1 MKKSILLLAAMVAMS
16 VLPAKAWEKMY
27 LIGSATPADGYE
39 LDKAVQ
45 MTGSG
50 DQFVWTGNLSAGEF
64 KFLTDRGFYNMYGP
78 AHNEYSTESS
88 DKKTSFNQ
96 LVIGATYDLQFFSP
110 TEGNNA
116 NPANPAY
123 GDYKFGV
130 ETPGMY
136 TLIVNTTTMT
146 LKVKKYPTAVYPVG
160 GGCEVG
166 WDPSGKVAF
175 EETGEDS
182 GIYQGSLEL
191 KVSGGEADDRR
202 IKFLTQKEYGPHFG
216 PANPTSGNWDISGY
230 GVFDTKFY
238 TENDQKFYVLD
249 GAPGKYN
256 MTLNANTGKLYI
268 VPQEISIKA
277 QIEMGALEE
286 METVNCHVWTELV
299 PGEAKDIVDIVPT
312 EDGWFEAKVTGVYGP
327 INFLY
332 NGNKWNVQT
341 PDMKNDENGYYTDKS
356 CTVYAEKVL
365 VGEKYR
371 LKCLHNDDNT
381 LLNQTITLEF
391 KVAQDTSWVG
401 ENTMYL
407 YEWQYQLNNEG
418 VGYDKHS
425 ISMADIQNGGIYT
438 FANIPVVNKV
448 KFVLQTA
455 SEGHYPLT
463 VETST
468 YKSQKYWIS
477 KENGAY
483 KLIATD
489 NFDKDPTTSVETI
502 SVVNDN
508 IVYDIMGRALGTSVE
523 NLPQGIYVRNGKK
536 FVVAQ

>member
-1 MKKSILLLAAMVAMS
+1 MAAMVAMS
-16 VLPAKAWEKMY
+16 VLPAKAWDNMY
-27 LIGSATPADGYE
+27 LIGTATPAAGYE

-50 DQFVWTGNLSAGEF
+50 DQFEWTGTLKVGEF
-64 KFLTDRGFYNMYGP
+64 KLLVHTDGWYDMYGP
-78 AHNEYSTESS
+78 ANNGFSQVS
-88 DKKTSFNQ
+88 DGTSYNQ
-96 LVIGATYDLQFFSP
+96 LVLNATYALQFFGTTTP
-110 TEGNNA
+110 
-116 NPANPAY
+116 NPANPQY
-123 GDYKFGV
+123 TDYKWKV
-130 ETPGMY
+130 DEERTY
-136 TLIVNTTTMT
+136 TIRVNTTTMQMT
-146 LKVKKYPTAVYPVG
+146 TYPAEIYPVG

-166 WDPSGKVAF
+166 WSTSGNVAF
-175 EETGEDS
+175 KETAFAS

-191 KVSGGEADDRR
+191 KAESDHE
-202 IKFLTQKEYGPHFG
+202 IKFLTLKEYGPHFG
-216 PANPTSGNWDISGY
+216 PKNLTYGNRDLSGY

-238 TENDQKFYVLD
+238 TANDQKFYVLD
-249 GAPGKYN
+249 GAAGKYN
-256 MTLNANTGKLYI
+256 MTLDANTGKLYI

-299 PGEAKDIVDIVPT
+299 PHVEKDIFDIVPT

-332 NGNKWNVQT
+332 HGKDWKVQT

-356 CTVYAEKVL
+356 CNIKAEKQDD
-365 VGEKYR
+365 GK
-371 LKCLHNDDNT
+371 LKCFHNDKNT
-381 LLNQTITLEF
+381 VLNQTITLEF
-391 KVAQDTSWVG
+391 KLAEGTTWSDKEGRSD
-401 ENTMYL
+401 MYL
-407 YEWQYQLNNEG
+407 REWQNILTDGTAGDRTTYKEAE
-418 VGYDKHS
+418 
-425 ISMADIQNGGIYT
+425 IADCIYS
-438 FANIPVVNKV
+438 FSIPVVNQV
-448 KFVLQTA
+448 KFVLQTVG
-455 SEGHYPLT
+455 EGWNPLT

-502 SVVNDN
+502 SMVNDN
-508 IVYDIMGRALGTSVE
+508 IVYDIMGRALGTSLE

>member
-1 MKKSILLLAAMVAMS
+1 MKKTILLLAAMVAMS
-16 VLPAKAWEKMY
+16 VLPAKAWTNMY
-27 LIGSATPADGYE
+27 LIGTATPADYE
-39 LDKAVQ
+39 LNKAVP

-50 DQFVWTGNLSAGEF
+50 DQFVWTGTLKVGEF
-64 KFLTDRGFYNMYGP
+64 KLLVHTDDWYEMYGP
-78 AHNEYSTESS
+78 ANNVFSEVRDGKSY
-88 DKKTSFNQ
+88 NQ
-96 LVIGATYDLQFFSP
+96 LVLNATYALQFFGTTTP
-110 TEGNNA
+110 
-116 NPANPAY
+116 NPANPQY
-123 GDYKFGV
+123 TDYKWKV
-130 ETPGMY
+130 DEERTY
-136 TLIVNTTTMT
+136 TIRVNTTTMQMT
-146 LKVKKYPTAVYPVG
+146 TYPAEIYPVG

-166 WDPSGKVAF
+166 WSTSGNVAF
-175 EETGEDS
+175 KETAFAS

-191 KVSGGEADDRR
+191 KAESDRE
-202 IKFLTQKEYGPHFG
+202 IKFLTLKEYGPHFG
-216 PANPTSGNWDISGY
+216 PKDPKDGNRDLSGY

-371 LKCLHNDDNT
+371 LKCLHNDDNS
-381 LLNQTITLEF
+381 LLNQKITLEF
-391 KVAQDTSWVG
+391 KVAQDTTWIG

-407 YEWQYQLNNEG
+407 YEWQKQLNNES

-425 ISMADIQNGGIYT
+425 ITAANLENGGIYT
-438 FANIPVVNKV
+438 FADIPVVNKV
-448 KFVLQTA
+448 KFVLQTE
-455 SEGHYPLT
+455 SEGYHELT
-463 VETST
+463 AETST

-477 KENGAY
+477 KENGKY
-483 KLIATD
+483 KLIATE
-489 NFDKDPTTSVETI
+489 NFEKDPTTSVEQT

-508 IVYDIMGRALGTSVE
+508 IVYDIMGRALGTSLE

>member
-1 MKKSILLLAAMVAMS
+1 MAAMVALS
-16 VLPAKAWEKMY
+16 VLPAKAWDNMY
-27 LIGSATPADGYE
+27 LIGTATTAGHSLE
-39 LDKAVQ
+39 KAVQ
-45 MTGSG
+45 MTGNG
-50 DQFVWTGNLSAGEF
+50 DQFVWTGTLKKGDF
-64 KFLTDRGFYNMYGP
+64 KLLVHTDGWYDMYGP
-78 AHNEYSTESS
+78 ANNQFSEVS
-88 DKKTSFNQ
+88 DGTSYNK
-96 LVIGATYDLQFFSP
+96 LVLNATYALQFFSTDNP
-110 TEGNNA
+110 
-116 NPANPAY
+116 NPANPQHA
-123 GDYKFGV
+123 DYKWKV
-130 ETPGMY
+130 DEERTY
-136 TLIVNTTTMT
+136 TIRVNTTTMQMT
-146 LKVKKYPTAVYPVG
+146 TYPAEIYPVG

-166 WDPSGKVAF
+166 WSTSGNVAF
-175 EETGEDS
+175 KETAFAS

-191 KVSGGEADDRR
+191 KAESDRE
-202 IKFLTQKEYGPHFG
+202 IKFLTLKEYGPHFG
-216 PANPTSGNWDISGY
+216 PKNPTDGNRDLSGY

-238 TENDQKFYVLD
+238 TENDQKFYVLN
-249 GAPGKYN
+249 GAAGKYN

-268 VPQEISIKA
+268 VPQQISIKA

-391 KVAQDTSWVG
+391 KVAQDTTWVG

-407 YEWQYQLNNEG
+407 YEWQNQLNNES
-418 VGYDKHS
+418 VGYDKYN
-425 ISMADIQNGGIYT
+425 ISMANIQDGGIYT
-438 FANIPVVNKV
+438 FADIPVVNKV
-448 KFVLQTA
+448 KFVLQTE
-455 SEGHYPLT
+455 SEGYHELT
-463 VETST
+463 AETST

-483 KLIATD
+483 KLIATE
-489 NFDKDPTTSVETI
+489 NFDKDPTTSVEQT

-508 IVYDIMGRALGTSVE
+508 IVYDIMGRALGTSLE

>member
-1 MKKSILLLAAMVAMS
+1 MKKSILLLAAMVALS
-16 VLPAKAWEKMY
+16 VLPAKAWDNMY
-27 LIGSATPADGYE
+27 VIGNA
-39 LDKAVQ
+39 
-45 MTGSG
+45 TGSWDLANAKQMNKISECEFELTLYLHCTSDNDG
-50 DQFVWTGNLSAGEF
+50 F
-64 KFLTDRGFYNMYGP
+64 KFLTDAALYEHVYAPNSDNWKIERNRKIEDLSYNEGSSS
-78 AHNEYSTESS
+78 HN
-88 DKKTSFNQ
+88 
-96 LVIGATYDLQFFSP
+96 
-110 TEGNNA
+110 
-116 NPANPAY
+116 
-123 GDYKFGV
+123 FGV
-130 ETPGMY
+130 KADGWY
-136 TLIVNTTTMT
+136 TLHIN
-146 LKVKKYPTAVYPVG
+146 TAVEYIDEESGETKTKVVLSTWPMEIYPVG
-160 GGCEVG
+160 NGCEVG
-166 WDPSGKVAF
+166 WPSDVKTITKSF
-175 EETGEDS
+175 KETSFGS

-191 KVSGGEADDRR
+191 KAESDRE
-202 IKFLTQKEYGPHFG
+202 IKFLTLKEYGPHFG
-216 PANPTSGNWDISGY
+216 PKNPTDGNRDLSGY

-299 PGEAKDIVDIVPT
+299 PHVEKDISDIVPT
-312 EDGWFEAKVTGVYGP
+312 EDGWFEAEVTGVYGP

-332 NGNKWNVQT
+332 HGKDWKVQT

-391 KVAQDTSWVG
+391 KVAQDTTWIG

-407 YEWQYQLNNEG
+407 YEWQNQLNNES
-418 VGYDKHS
+418 VGYDKYS
-425 ISMADIQNGGIYT
+425 ISMANIQDGGIYT
-438 FANIPVVNKV
+438 FADIPVVNKV
-448 KFVLQTA
+448 KFVLQTE
-455 SEGHYPLT
+455 SEGYHELT
-463 VETST
+463 AETST

-477 KENGAY
+477 KENGKY
-483 KLIATD
+483 KLIATE
-489 NFDKDPTTSVETI
+489 NFDKDPTTSVEQT

-508 IVYDIMGRALGTSVE
+508 IVYDIMGRALGTSLE

>member
-1 MKKSILLLAAMVAMS
+1 MKKSILLLAAMVALS
-16 VLPAKAWEKMY
+16 VLPAKAWDNMY
-27 LIGSATPADGYE
+27 VIGNA
-39 LDKAVQ
+39 
-45 MTGSG
+45 TGSWDLANAKQMNKISECEFELTLYLHCTSDNDG
-50 DQFVWTGNLSAGEF
+50 F
-64 KFLTDRGFYNMYGP
+64 KFLTDAALYEHVYAPNSDNWKIERNRKIEDLSYNEGSSS
-78 AHNEYSTESS
+78 HN
-88 DKKTSFNQ
+88 
-96 LVIGATYDLQFFSP
+96 
-110 TEGNNA
+110 
-116 NPANPAY
+116 
-123 GDYKFGV
+123 FGV
-130 ETPGMY
+130 KADGWY
-136 TLIVNTTTMT
+136 TLHIN
-146 LKVKKYPTAVYPVG
+146 TAVEYIDEESGETKTKVVLSTWPMEIYPVG
-160 GGCEVG
+160 NGCEVG
-166 WDPSGKVAF
+166 WPSDVKTITKSF
-175 EETGEDS
+175 KETSFGS

-191 KVSGGEADDRR
+191 KAESDRE
-202 IKFLTQKEYGPHFG
+202 IKFLTLKEYGPHFG
-216 PANPTSGNWDISGY
+216 PKNPTDGNRDLSGY

-299 PGEAKDIVDIVPT
+299 PHVEKDISDIVPT
-312 EDGWFEAKVTGVYGP
+312 EDGWFEAEVTGVYGP

-332 NGNKWNVQT
+332 HGKDWKVQT

-391 KVAQDTSWVG
+391 KVAQDTTWIG

-407 YEWQYQLNNEG
+407 YEWQNQLNSEG

-425 ISMADIQNGGIYT
+425 ITAANLENGGIYT
-438 FANIPVVNKV
+438 FADIPVVNKV
-448 KFVLQTA
+448 KFVLQTE
-455 SEGHYPLT
+455 SEGYHELT
-463 VETST
+463 AETST

-477 KENGAY
+477 KENGKY
-483 KLIATD
+483 KLIATE
-489 NFDKDPTTSVETI
+489 NFDKDPTTSVEQT

-508 IVYDIMGRALGTSVE
+508 IVYDIMGRALGTSLE

>member
-1 MKKSILLLAAMVAMS
+1 MKKTILLLAAMVAMS
-16 VLPAKAWEKMY
+16 VLPAKAWDNMY
-27 LIGSATPADGYE
+27 VIGNA
-39 LDKAVQ
+39 
-45 MTGSG
+45 TGSWDLNNAKPMNKISECEFELTLYLWCTNDNDG
-50 DQFVWTGNLSAGEF
+50 F
-64 KFLTDRGFYNMYGP
+64 KFLTAKDSWASVYAPNSDNWQIERNWIIEDLSYNEGISD
-78 AHNEYSTESS
+78 HN
-88 DKKTSFNQ
+88 
-96 LVIGATYDLQFFSP
+96 
-110 TEGNNA
+110 
-116 NPANPAY
+116 
-123 GDYKFGV
+123 FGV
-130 ETPGMY
+130 KADGWY
-136 TLIVNTTTMT
+136 TLHIN
-146 LKVKKYPTAVYPVG
+146 TAVEYTDEESGETKTKVVLSTWPMELYPVG

-166 WDPSGKVAF
+166 WSTSGDVAF
-175 EETGEDS
+175 KETAFAS

-191 KVSGGEADDRR
+191 KVSDTNGTNDDKEQDHRR

-216 PANPTSGNWDISGY
+216 PANPTDFNWDISGY
-230 GVFDTKFY
+230 GVFATKFY
-238 TENDQKFYVLD
+238 TENDQKFFVLD
-249 GAPGKYN
+249 EAVGKYN
-256 MTLNANTGKLYI
+256 MTLDANTGKLYI

-286 METVNCHVWTELV
+286 MDIVNCHVWTELV
-299 PGEAKDIVDIVPT
+299 PGEAKDIADIVPT

-332 NGNKWNVQT
+332 YGKDWNVQT

-356 CTVYAEKVL
+356 CTVYAEKREDGKL
-365 VGEKYR
+365 TCY
-371 LKCLHNDDNT
+371 HNDDNT

-391 KVAQDTSWVG
+391 KVAQDTTWVA

-407 YEWQYQLNNEG
+407 YEWQKQLNSEG
-418 VGYDKHS
+418 VYDKS
-425 ISMADIQNGGIYT
+425 NIRAAGVADGSIYT
-438 FANIPVVNKV
+438 FKDIPVVNQV
-448 KFVLQTA
+448 KFVLQTVG
-455 SEGHYPLT
+455 EGWNPLT

-489 NFDKDPTTSVETI
+489 NFDEDPTTLVVGQI
-502 SVVNDN
+502 SVINDN

>member
-16 VLPAKAWEKMY
+16 VLPAKAWDNMY
-27 LIGSATPADGYE
+27 VIGNA
-39 LDKAVQ
+39 
-45 MTGSG
+45 TGSWELKNAKKMNKISECEFELTLYLWCTKNDNDG
-50 DQFVWTGNLSAGEF
+50 F
-64 KFLTDRGFYNMYGP
+64 KFLTDTTGWGHVYAPNSDNWLIERNWKIEDLSYNEGSSS
-78 AHNEYSTESS
+78 HN
-88 DKKTSFNQ
+88 
-96 LVIGATYDLQFFSP
+96 
-110 TEGNNA
+110 
-116 NPANPAY
+116 
-123 GDYKFGV
+123 FGV
-130 ETPGMY
+130 KKDGWY
-136 TLIVNTTTMT
+136 TLHIN
-146 LKVKKYPTAVYPVG
+146 TAVEYIDEKSGETKTKVVLSTWPMEIYPVG
-160 GGCEVG
+160 GGCQVG
-166 WDPSGKVAF
+166 WSTSGDVAF
-175 EETGEDS
+175 KETSFGS

-191 KVSGGEADDRR
+191 KVSGETEGDHQ

-216 PANPTSGNWDISGY
+216 PATAESGKWDISGY

-238 TENDQKFYVLD
+238 TESDQKFYVLD

-286 METVNCHVWTELV
+286 METVNCYVWTELV
-299 PGEAKDIVDIVPT
+299 PHVEKDISDIVPT

-332 NGNKWNVQT
+332 HGKDWKVQT

-365 VGEKYR
+365 VGEKNR

-391 KVAQDTSWVG
+391 KVAQDTTWVG

-418 VGYDKHS
+418 VGYDKFN
-425 ISMADIQNGGIYT
+425 IRAAEVKDGGIYT
-438 FANIPVVNKV
+438 FKDIPVVNKV
-448 KFVLQTA
+448 KFVLQTE
-455 SEGHYPLT
+455 SQGHYPLT

-489 NFDKDPTTSVETI
+489 NFDKDPTTLVETI
-502 SVVNDN
+502 SMVNDN

>member
-1 MKKSILLLAAMVAMS
+1 MKKTILLLAAMVAMS
-16 VLPAKAWEKMY
+16 VLPAKALENMY
-27 LIGSATPADGYE
+27 VIGNA
-39 LDKAVQ
+39 
-45 MTGSG
+45 TGSWDLANAKQMNKISDCEFELTLYLYCTKDANDG
-50 DQFVWTGNLSAGEF
+50 F
-64 KFLTDRGFYNMYGP
+64 KFLTNKGRFEGVYAPNSDNWLIERNWKIEDLSYSEG
-78 AHNEYSTESS
+78 ASSHN
-88 DKKTSFNQ
+88 
-96 LVIGATYDLQFFSP
+96 
-110 TEGNNA
+110 
-116 NPANPAY
+116 
-123 GDYKFGV
+123 FGV
-130 ETPGMY
+130 KADGWY
-136 TLIVNTTTMT
+136 TLHIN
-146 LKVKKYPTAVYPVG
+146 TAVEYKDEKGETKTKVVLSTWPMEIYPVG

-166 WDPSGKVAF
+166 WPSDLTKITKSF
-175 EETGEDS
+175 KETSFGS

-191 KVSGGEADDRR
+191 NTKSDHE
-202 IKFLTQKEYGPHFG
+202 IKFLTQKDWGPHFG
-216 PANPTSGNWDISGY
+216 PANPTNGNWDISGY
-230 GVFDTKFY
+230 GVFGTKFY
-238 TENDQKFYVLD
+238 TEKDQKFYVLD
-249 GAPGKYN
+249 GAEGKYN
-256 MTLNANTGKLYI
+256 MTLDAKDAKATKLYI

-286 METVNCHVWTELV
+286 MNTVNCHVWTELV
-299 PGEAKDIVDIVPT
+299 PGEAKDITDIVPT
-312 EDGWFEAKVTGVYGP
+312 EDGWFEAKVKEVYGP

-332 NGNKWNVQT
+332 YGKDWNVQT

-356 CTVYAEKVL
+356 CTVYAAKQDDGKL
-365 VGEKYR
+365 ICY
-371 LKCLHNDDNT
+371 HNDDNT

-391 KVAQDTSWVG
+391 KVAQDTTWVG

-407 YEWQYQLNNEG
+407 YEWQNQLNNEG
-418 VGYDKHS
+418 VGYDKAS
-425 ISMADIQNGGIYT
+425 IPMANIQDGGIYT

-448 KFVLQTA
+448 KFVLQTE
-455 SEGHYPLT
+455 SEGYHALT

-508 IVYDIMGRALGTSVE
+508 IVYDIMGRALGTSLE

>member
-1 MKKSILLLAAMVAMS
+1 MAAMVAMS

-27 LIGSATPADGYE
+27 LIGTATTADHK
-39 LDKAVQ
+39 LDSAVQ

-50 DQFVWTGNLSAGEF
+50 DQFEWTGTLKVGEF
-64 KFLTDRGFYNMYGP
+64 KLLVHTDGWYDMYGP
-78 AHNEYSTESS
+78 ANNVFSEVS
-88 DKKTSFNQ
+88 DGTSYNQ
-96 LVIGATYDLQFFSP
+96 LVLNATYALQFFGTTTP
-110 TEGNNA
+110 
-116 NPANPAY
+116 NPANPQY
-123 GDYKFGV
+123 TDYKWKV
-130 ETPGMY
+130 DEERTY
-136 TLIVNTTTMT
+136 TIRVNTTTMQMT
-146 LKVKKYPTAVYPVG
+146 TYPAEIYPVG

-166 WDPSGKVAF
+166 WSTSGNVAF
-175 EETGEDS
+175 KETAFAS

-191 KVSGGEADDRR
+191 KAESDRE
-202 IKFLTQKEYGPHFG
+202 IKFLTLKEYGPHFG
-216 PANPTSGNWDISGY
+216 PKNPTDGNRDLSGY

-238 TENDQKFYVLD
+238 TKNDQKFYVLN
-249 GAPGKYN
+249 GAAGKYN

-299 PGEAKDIVDIVPT
+299 PGESKDIVDIVPK

-332 NGNKWNVQT
+332 NGKNWNVQT
-341 PDMKNDENGYYTDKS
+341 PDMKNDNNGYYTDKS
-356 CTVYAEKVL
+356 CNVYAEKVL
-365 VGEKYR
+365 VGEKNL

-391 KVAQDTSWVG
+391 KVAQDTTWVG

-407 YEWQYQLNNEG
+407 YEWQNQLNNEG

-425 ISMADIQNGGIYT
+425 ISMANIQDGGIYT

-463 VETST
+463 IETST